1 MKVLIISDSHGLTD
15 ELQEIRKRHEGET
28 DAMFHCGDS
37 ELEADHSAIQGYTS
51 VRGNC
56 DFEGRF
62 ANEVI
67 EDVEGYRFFVAHGHL
82 HNVKS
87 TLMNVMYSAK
97 EHDAKIVC
105 FGHSHLAGAEYVD
118 NILFINPGSIRLPR
132 MRTEKTY
139 VILEIQNQSAQVTF
153 FELDGSP
160 VTGLSQRFELASS

>member
-1 MKVLIISDSHGLTD
+1 VKVLIISDSHGLTD

-28 DAMFHCGDS
+28 EAMFHCGDS
-37 ELEADHSAIQGYTS
+37 ELEADHPAMQGYAA

-56 DFEGRF
+56 DLEARF

-67 EDVEGYRFFVAHGHL
+67 EDVEGYRFFVAHGHM

-87 TLMNVMYSAK
+87 TLMNLKYSAAV
-97 EHDAKIVC
+97 HGAKIVC

-118 NILFINPGSIRLPR
+118 DILFINPGSIRLPR

-139 VILEIQNQSAQVTF
+139 VILEIQNHSAQVTF
-153 FELDGSP
+153 FEMDGSP
-160 VTGLSQRFELASS
+160 VPGLSQRFELASS